1 MNLAIPVYIE
11 EHKVPQDPIPQFR
24 LRPVFFAA
32 PFKLSRQLSSGMT
45 KLAQAVRQ
53 VLDSLAVLP
62 RQEMLI
68 PWTFSPALSEHNVR
82 FAMQLRRQTAE
93 CRLLVLSFEAFDRRV
108 AFAPALPDLFFEVLR
123 GQDVAARAREVITDH
138 FRQLEKDE
146 GDDFELPPQL
156 ASCARAWV
164 TTLELDVH
172 PNPSLE
178 PPGVNNLMA
187 ILSQQKPDG
196 RAELM
201 KVGRCLDWLYPDE
214 LQRVVLRTAEVQE
227 LTRLLSDLDRR
238 PILLLGPR
246 KVGKTALVHEAVY
259 QRIEQRQS
267 PTQGSHVAQRNVWL
281 LSPPRLISGM
291 SYVGQWEG
299 RLLAILDEAAR
310 RQHVLYFDDVLG
322 LYQAGQSADSDLN
335 VAAVMRPWVER
346 RDFRF
351 LAEMTPDAFRILR
364 EKDRGFADLFHILPV
379 REPEEPQSRR
389 ILIHVIRRLEDRHR
403 CKFDIEALPTVM
415 DLEQRY
421 VRDQSMPGKAAALLE
436 QLAQKFREREINRP
450 TVLAEFAARSGL
462 SIAFLDHAV
471 RLARSDIIQSLA
483 KQIIGQSAAL
493 QAMADIV
500 TIAKARLNDPGRPL
514 GTLLFLGPT
523 GVGKTAAAKALAQ
536 YLYGDEARLLRFDMN
551 EFIDAASVS
560 RLTGTFAQPDGLLT
574 SAVRRQPFCVL
585 LLDEIEKADPAVFD
599 LLLQVLGEGRLTDG
613 LGRTSDFTSAVIIM
627 TSNLGTREA
636 ATSFG
641 LRPGHAPRHETFIE
655 TARAFFRPEF
665 FNRIDRIVPFESLG
679 REQVAAIADR
689 LIADLFRREGLI
701 HRRCVLD
708 IHPAAM
714 ARIVEQGYH
723 PQLGARAL
731 KRAIER
737 QLTAPIAA
745 QLAALAPDAP
755 MVISLYPSGEG
766 IAPHVQPLT
775 NAAPIRERPADQDA
789 ADIEAALQRV
799 EDFVNEV
806 EAQSAADQS
815 APPPASRVSADA
827 LSSAHFR
834 YFAVRE
840 QIQRIDRLIQQID
853 QSNRRPANVM
863 RRTPRF
869 KTPRRIH
876 IVGEMADGASKLP
889 PAREIHARLAELM
902 DRAKPLGD
910 DPADRL
916 AFLYEECALLY
927 AMAGDGMNRVLL
939 CLRPFGAAAPSLVLQ
954 IRDAYAGLFFQSL
967 GFAATH
973 MEEES
978 DSQSLLLE
986 MPGLAQILQNEQ
998 GTHLLYPPNE
1008 NVLPVQVSIIALAEG
1023 EDAAAAL
1030 KAHSTARQHWRTQVA
1045 AGLAQPQSDP
1055 HPLGPVVRVYDPAV
1069 ATLDLRTALLCPN
1082 LATADDLRRF
1092 ILAAL
1097 PLPAQLVAKPG
1108 SPT

>member
-11 EHKVPQDPIPQFR
+11 EHKVPQDPVPQFR
-24 LRPVFFAA
+24 LRPVFFGA

-45 KLAQAVRQ
+45 KLAQAVRHE
-53 VLDSLAVLP
+53 LDSLAVLP
-62 RQEMLI
+62 RQEKLI
-68 PWTFSPALSEHNVR
+68 PWTFSPQMSEQNVN
-82 FAMQLRRQTAE
+82 FSLQLRRQTAE
-93 CRLLVLSFEAFDRRV
+93 CRFLVLSFEAFDRRV

-123 GQDVAARAREVITDH
+123 GQDVAARAREVITEH
-138 FRQLEKDE
+138 FRQLEKEE
-146 GDDFELPPQL
+146 GDDFALPPQL
-156 ASCARAWV
+156 ASCSRAWV

-172 PNPSLE
+172 PNPSLD
-178 PPGVNNLMA
+178 PPNLSNLMA

-214 LQRVVLRTAEVQE
+214 LQRVVLRDAEVQE
-227 LTRLLSDLDRR
+227 LTRLLGDRDRR
-238 PILLLGPR
+238 PVLLLGPR
-246 KVGKTALVHEAVY
+246 KVGKTALVHEAVF
-259 QRIEQRQS
+259 QRVEQRQG
-267 PTQGSHVAQRNVWL
+267 PTQGTHVAERNVWL

-299 RLLAILDEAAR
+299 RLLSILDEAAKR
-310 RQHVLYFDDVLG
+310 GHVLYFDDVLG
-322 LYQAGQSADSDLN
+322 LYQAGQSADSDLS

-346 RDFRF
+346 RDFRL
-351 LAEMTPDAFRILR
+351 LAEMTPEAFRILR
-364 EKDRGFADLFHILPV
+364 EKDRGFADLLHILPV

-389 ILIHVIRRLEDRHR
+389 ILIHAIRRLEDRHR
-403 CKFDIEALPTVM
+403 CRFDVEALPAVM

-436 QLAQKFREREINRP
+436 QLAQKFREHEIDRP

-462 SIAFLDHAV
+462 SIAFLERAV
-471 RLARSDIIQSLA
+471 RLSRSDIVQSLA
-483 KQIIGQSAAL
+483 TKIVGQNAAL
-493 QAMADIV
+493 EAMADIV
-500 TIAKARLNDPGRPL
+500 TIAKARLNDPARPL
-514 GTLLFLGPT
+514 GTFLFLGPT
-523 GVGKTAAAKALAQ
+523 GVGKTVAAKALAQ

-560 RLTGTFAQPDGLLT
+560 RLIGTFAQPDGLLT
-574 SAVRRQPFCVL
+574 SAVRRQPYCVL
-585 LLDEIEKADPAVFD
+585 LLDEIEKADPGVFD
-599 LLLQVLGEGRLTDG
+599 LLLQVLGEGRLTDA
-613 LGRTSDFTSAVIIM
+613 LGRTSDFTSAVVIM

-636 ATSFG
+636 AISFG
-641 LRPGHAPRHETFIE
+641 LRPAQSSRHDTFIE

-679 REQVAAIADR
+679 REQVAAIADH
-689 LIADLFRREGLI
+689 LIADLFRGEGLI

-745 QLAALAPDAP
+745 QLSALAPEAP
-755 MVISLYPSGEG
+755 MVISIYPSGDG
-766 IAPHVQPLT
+766 IAPNVQPLT
-775 NAAPIRERPADQDA
+775 NAAPIQGRPADRDA

-799 EDFVNEV
+799 EVFVNDI
-806 EAQSAADQS
+806 EAQSASDQS
-815 APPPASRVSADA
+815 APPPASRVSTDA

-853 QSNRRPANVM
+853 QSIRRPANVM
-863 RRTPRF
+863 RRTPRI
-869 KTPRRIH
+869 KAPRRIH
-876 IVGEMADGASKLP
+876 LAGGTADGVAALP
-889 PAREIHARLAELM
+889 PARDIHARLADLLEN
-902 DRAKPLGD
+902 AKPLGD
-910 DPADRL
+910 APADRL
-916 AFLYEECALLY
+916 AALYHECALLQ
-927 AMAGDGMNRVLL
+927 AMAGDGANRVLL
-939 CLRPFGAAAPSLVLQ
+939 HFRPLGAFDPSVALQLREH
-954 IRDAYAGLFFQSL
+954 YAQLFFQSL
-967 GFAATH
+967 GFVATRLVIENRE
-973 MEEES
+973 M
-978 DSQSLLLE
+978 DSLLLE
-986 MPGLAQILQNEQ
+986 MPGIARILNAEE

-1008 NVLPVQVSIIALAEG
+1008 NVLPLQMSVIPLAEG
-1023 EDAAAAL
+1023 EDAATVL
-1030 KAHSTARQHWRTQVA
+1030 KAHNAARQHWRNQVA
-1045 AGLAQPQSDP
+1045 AGVALPQSDP

-1097 PLPAQLVAKPG
+1097 PLPAQLL
-1108 SPT
+1108 SST